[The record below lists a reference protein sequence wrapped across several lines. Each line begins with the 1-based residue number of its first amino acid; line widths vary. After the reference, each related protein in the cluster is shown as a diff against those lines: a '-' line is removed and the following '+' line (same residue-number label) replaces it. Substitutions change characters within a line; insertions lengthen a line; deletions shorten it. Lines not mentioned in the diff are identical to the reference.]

1 MENQKLKEL
10 GRKIVVLRAE
20 KNMTQTELYKLAGLS
35 YTTISF
41 IENGKTVPR
50 VSTLY
55 RIAKVLD
62 VNPYEL
68 TKYLD

>member
-20 KNMTQTELYKLAGLS
+20 RNMTQTELYKLAGLS

-41 IENGKTVPR
+41 IENGKKVPR

>member
-41 IENGKTVPR
+41 IENGKKVPR